1 MLTLLKTYADMLALR
16 KGPDAIPSSP
26 LILLLSIGMLIVSS
40 FFASVS
46 MDAIRTQD
54 HFLTFSGYALGLL
67 FYGGVL
73 FVLGFAGR
81 LLQTLSAIVAC
92 GALITTLYVVAF
104 LLLEPLFGREFAGIV
119 GLLILFWSVPVEGH
133 IMACAIQQ
141 HRLVGITI
149 AMVAIVLQ
157 LGFQSAFAVNS

>member
-1 MLTLLKTYADMLALR
+1 MIALR
-16 KGPDAIPSSP
+16 KGPDAVPGSP
-26 LILLLSIGMLIVSS
+26 LILLLSIGMLIASS
-40 FFASVS
+40 FFAAVS
-46 MDAIRTQD
+46 MEAVGAQN

-67 FYGGVL
+67 FYGTVL

-81 LLQTLSAIVAC
+81 MLQTISAIVAC

-133 IMACAIQQ
+133 IMARAIQQ

-149 AMVAIVLQ
+149 ALVAIILQ
-157 LGFQSAFAVNS
+157 LGLQSAFAVNS